1 MQSAKNQEIAMTP
14 AVEPAGVS
22 EVTPALLRNCAV
34 CLENGMTPA
43 TVAKEL
49 RAYADILASSDLAA
63 RQQLAELD
71 ASYRCEVDTRTSY
84 AQQLAEMRGALAT
97 ERARIDDLH
106 AALVKYGW
114 HDIKTCDATNTNGAR
129 FIDEKCTCGFD
140 AALAPTSQPSRGSDE
155 PECPGEDCRMCNGEA
170 CNKCGAGCW
179 NNAVTDCEHDG
190 AERHEEPDCAQP
202 ERQGAEFDRNVPDDI
217 KSQPNFYRDLARE
230 MTARADRVS
239 LFLDAFAELV
249 ATGQSVMVPD
259 EQIPESGLFTI
270 TAKARH
276 VREFNH
282 AMRKALKADVPPRP
296 SPPPTDDIV
305 AGLRN
310 ILALTQDGEITR
322 EYIER
327 AISDK
332 ERRDIMARFLIIKLQ
347 VLRDHLLGGA
357 CDQEKAA
364 KTVDEAI
371 AALSERGK

>member
-1 MQSAKNQEIAMTP
+1 MTP

-114 HDIKTCDATNTNGAR
+114 HDIKTCDATNTNGVR

-202 ERQGAEFDRNVPDDI
+202 ERQGADKFPADYNGREL
-217 KSQPNFYRDLARE
+217 YDLA
-230 MTARADRVS
+230 
-239 LFLDAFAELV
+239 
-249 ATGQSVMVPD
+249 P
-259 EQIPESGLFTI
+259 
-270 TAKARH
+270 K
-276 VREFNH
+276 
-282 AMRKALKADVPPRP
+282 KPR
-296 SPPPTDDIV
+296 SPPQDDIV
-305 AGLRN
+305 AL
-310 ILALTQDGEITR
+310 
-322 EYIER
+322 
-327 AISDK
+327 DK
-332 ERRDIMARFLIIKLQ
+332 E
-347 VLRDHLLGGA
+347 G
-357 CDQEKAA
+357 
-364 KTVDEAI
+364 
-371 AALSERGK
+371 